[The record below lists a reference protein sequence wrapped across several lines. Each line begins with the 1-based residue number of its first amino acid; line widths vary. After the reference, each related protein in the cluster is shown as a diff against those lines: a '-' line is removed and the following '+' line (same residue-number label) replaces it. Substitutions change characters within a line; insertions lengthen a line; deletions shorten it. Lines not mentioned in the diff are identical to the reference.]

1 MLRRKQGCDGRDSI
15 MRVGRDTSKEST
27 GAASEEG
34 VSAWAEGG
42 VGGVL
47 PSR

>member
-1 MLRRKQGCDGRDSI
+1 

-42 VGGVL
+42 GAGVL
-47 PSR
+47 PSRWIPVDFGAEVSEAF